1 MSHDSRRAA
10 PLAAFLWDYDGT
22 LVDTRQRNYRILR
35 RLLAEA
41 AGLPADRVPA
51 LRSLEIY
58 ERTQRRYANWRDLY
72 TGEFGLSDADTDRLG
87 RLWGEYQLRDETPAE
102 VFAGIGDT
110 LAALAGVPH
119 GVVSQNARTQITR
132 SLERAGI
139 ARYFRSVIGYDS
151 VHIQRQKP
159 EPDGLLACLDEL
171 LIAGPARVV
180 YVGDHET
187 DVRCAR
193 NATRVLADRATPIE
207 VLSIAV
213 CFGDGCDHEMWGA
226 QADYVVRTPGE
237 IAALARELGVR
248 AA

>member
-1 MSHDSRRAA
+1 MSNPSGRRPP

-22 LVDTRQRNYRILR
+22 LVDTRRRNYTIVR
-35 RLLAEA
+35 RLLADA
-41 AGLPADRVPA
+41 TGTPADRFPA
-51 LRSLEIY
+51 LRSLAIY
-58 ERTQRRYANWRDLY
+58 ERTQRRYVNWRDLY
-72 TGEFGLSDADTDRLG
+72 TREFGLSEAETDRLG
-87 RLWGEYQLRDETPAE
+87 SLWSDYQLRDETPAD
-102 VFAGIGDT
+102 VFTGIGDV
-110 LAALAGVPH
+110 LAALAAVPH

-171 LIAGPARVV
+171 AITGPARVV

-193 NATRVLADRATPIE
+193 KAARVLADRTNPIE
-207 VLSIAV
+207 VLSLAV
-213 CFGDGCDHEMWGA
+213 CFGDGCDHELWDA

-237 IAALARELGVR
+237 IPAVALELGLEP
-248 AA
+248 

>member
-1 MSHDSRRAA
+1 MPHASRHRA

-22 LVDTRQRNYRILR
+22 LVDTRRRNYTIVR

-41 AGLPADRVPA
+41 TGRPADRFPA

-58 ERTQRRYANWRDLY
+58 EQTQRRYVNWRDLY
-72 TGEFGLSDADTDRLG
+72 TREFGLSDADTDRLG
-87 RLWGEYQLRDETPAE
+87 SLWSDYQLRDDTPAE
-102 VFAGIGDT
+102 LFAGIADV

-171 LIAGPARVV
+171 AIAGPARVV

-193 NATRVLADRATPIE
+193 RAARVLADRANPIE

-213 CFGDGCDHEMWGA
+213 CFGDGCDHEVWDA

-237 IAALARELGVR
+237 IPAVALELGLEP
-248 AA
+248 